1 MSGNPITPLV
11 QMRKCR
17 GCPLRFPAPHPKG
30 WHPAFHSPA
39 CERAYRRAQRPKP
52 PQVPRA
58 QLVTR
63 APAVPV
69 RRSFTPASVEQRDAV
84 RHRSCLVDASHRGI
98 EPAHL
103 IPRRMLVEGQEDPRA
118 VVPLCPACHRLF
130 DSGELDLLP
139 YLEPAFRVELAFA
152 VERFGLIST
161 LRRVTNERTDH
172 QSRPE
177 GST

>member
-1 MSGNPITPLV
+1 MSGSPITPLV

-17 GCPLRFPAPHPKG
+17 GCPIRFAAPHPKG

-39 CERAYRRAQRPKP
+39 CESAYKRAQKPKP
-52 PQVPRA
+52 QQTPRT

-63 APAVPV
+63 APAAPI
-69 RRSFTPASVEQRDAV
+69 RRSFTPASVEQRHAV

-118 VVPLCPACHRLF
+118 VVPLCPACHRLY

-139 YLEPAFRVELAFA
+139 YLEPVFRAELAFA

-161 LRRVTNERTDH
+161 LRRVTNERK
-172 QSRPE
+172 S
-177 GST
+177 